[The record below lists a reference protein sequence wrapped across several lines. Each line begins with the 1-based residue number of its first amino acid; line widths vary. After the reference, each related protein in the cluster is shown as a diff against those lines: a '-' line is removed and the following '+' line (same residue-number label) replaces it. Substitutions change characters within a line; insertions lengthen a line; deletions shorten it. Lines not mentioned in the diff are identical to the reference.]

1 MKGRLQGKTV
11 LNTVNFRKLIFLD
24 PRFSGLAFPRL
35 IIFFAAM
42 SELPKNDPYGVLRI
56 PEFRNFQLSRFTLT
70 FAIQLAET
78 ILGWKVYEI
87 THDKLALGLLGLAEA
102 LPFILTALYS
112 GHAADTYNRYK
123 IVKRTIFAMLVCF
136 GGVTLFMFN
145 DAQLLR
151 DYGIWPVY
159 FMIGCSGIARAF
171 MAPCLQSII
180 PQILPRE
187 LYANGATWGS
197 NVWQTAA
204 VTGPAAGGLLYGM
217 LKDRYHS
224 DIAEIASFSLAL
236 ILIAGSLFAFT
247 RLQERAN
254 PPREKVESLSESLK
268 AGLRFVYHKQE
279 MLSAISL
286 DLFAV
291 LFGGAVALLPVYASD
306 ILHAGP
312 QGLGLLRAAPFLG
325 SVFMGLFL
333 AFNPPTLNA
342 GRNLL
347 IAVTGFGLATIGFAV
362 SHNFILSFAMLFLT
376 GVFDNVSVVIRQTI
390 LQVMTPGHMRG
401 RVSAVNQIFI
411 SSSNEIGAFES
422 GVAAKI
428 MGTVPSV
435 VFGGCMTLVVVATTY
450 VLAPKMRNL
459 KL

>member
-1 MKGRLQGKTV
+1 MDEV
-11 LNTVNFRKLIFLD
+11 
-24 PRFSGLAFPRL
+24 
-35 IIFFAAM
+35 
-42 SELPKNDPYGVLRI
+42 KNDPYAVLRI
-56 PEFRNFQLSRFTLT
+56 AEFRNFQLSRFSMT
-70 FAIQLAET
+70 FGIQLAET
-78 ILGWKVYEI
+78 ILGWKVYEL
-87 THDKLALGLLGLAEA
+87 TEA

-123 IVKRTIFAMLVCF
+123 IVKRTIFIMFLCF
-136 GGVTLFMFN
+136 AGITAFMFN

-151 DYGIWPVY
+151 AEGIWPIY
-159 FMIGCSGIARAF
+159 FLIGISGVARAF
-171 MAPCLQSII
+171 MAPCMQSIV

-204 VTGPAAGGLLYGM
+204 VTGPAAGGLIYGF
-217 LKDRYHS
+217 LKGQYHNGT
-224 DIAEIASFSLAL
+224 AEIVSFSIALVLLLISLLAF
-236 ILIAGSLFAFT
+236 S
-247 RLQERAN
+247 RLKVREN
-254 PPREKVESLSESLK
+254 PPKDKVETLFESLK
-268 AGLRFVYHKQE
+268 AGLSFVYNKQE

-306 ILHAGP
+306 ILHTGP
-312 QGLGLLRAAPFLG
+312 AGLGILRSAPFLG
-325 SVFMGLFL
+325 SVIMGLFL

-362 SHNFILSFAMLFLT
+362 SQNFILSFIMLFLT
-376 GVFDNVSVVIRQTI
+376 GAFDNVSVVIRQTI
-390 LQVMTPGHMRG
+390 LQVMTPNNMRG

-422 GVAAKI
+422 GLAAKL
-428 MGTVPSV
+428 MGTMPSV

-450 VLAPKMRNL
+450 LMAPKMRKL